1 MMGAPFDFTDVSAR
15 AELFADQLL
24 SEDSYGDRWA
34 DPPIGELQRVYA
46 LLTHRPNDA
55 FEESVTHE
63 HLAECRMYAAIFLST
78 MYDALAPASTCD
90 DVFMDLL
97 TEYDSLVDAKLV
109 EAMESAKSDAAERL
123 VEIRAS
129 GARPRLRKPG
139 SVRRIRG
146 D

>member
-1 MMGAPFDFTDVSAR
+1 MMGAPFQFTDISAR
-15 AELFADQLL
+15 AERLADQLL

-55 FEESVTHE
+55 FDEPVTRE
-63 HLAECRMYAAIFLST
+63 YLAECRMYAAIFLSAI
-78 MYDALAPASTCD
+78 YDALAPASTCD
-90 DVFMDLL
+90 DVLMDLL

-109 EAMESAKSDAAERL
+109 EAMESAKSDAAKRII
-123 VEIRAS
+123 EIRAS
-129 GARPRLRKPG
+129 GPRPRLRKPG
-139 SVRRIRG
+139 SVRRIQG